1 MIEIE
6 IKTLELQQNI
16 SRAAQG
22 LEQRGSLMRLIAGR
36 LHQAVDENFNSQGR
50 PAWAGLKL
58 GSQLSR
64 AGALT
69 KRGQVS
75 QARFDKYVRNHK
87 ILQKTGRLR
96 NSITEASDNDS
107 ARVGTNVAYAA
118 IHNFGGQTAAH
129 MIYPRH
135 KKALAWATGAH
146 PVKSVKH
153 PGSRIPARPFM
164 QLTPQDEHE
173 LVETVSDYLASV
185 CGLPKGS

>member
-1 MIEIE
+1 M
-6 IKTLELQQNI
+6 
-16 SRAAQG
+16 
-22 LEQRGSLMRLIAGR
+22 
-36 LHQAVDENFNSQGR
+36 
-50 PAWAGLKL
+50 
-58 GSQLSR
+58 
-64 AGALT
+64 
-69 KRGQVS
+69 
-75 QARFDKYVRNHK
+75 
-87 ILQKTGRLR
+87 
-96 NSITEASDNDS
+96 
-107 ARVGTNVAYAA
+107 GTNVAYAA

-135 KKALAWATGAH
+135 KKALAWATGAY

>member
-6 IKTLELQQNI
+6 IKTLDWQKNH

-22 LEQRGSLMRLIAGR
+22 WEQRGSLMRLIAGR

-50 PAWAGLKL
+50 PAWAGLKP

-75 QARFDKYVRNHK
+75 QARFDKHVRNHK
-87 ILQKTGRLR
+87 ILQNTGRLR
-96 NSITEASDNDS
+96 NSITETSDNDS

-135 KKALAWATGAH
+135 KKALAWATGAY

-164 QLTPQDEHE
+164 QLTPQTEH
-173 LVETVSDYLASV
+173 LSLRQFPYRLN
-185 CGLPKGS
+185 

>member
-1 MIEIE
+1 
-6 IKTLELQQNI
+6 
-16 SRAAQG
+16 
-22 LEQRGSLMRLIAGR
+22 MRLIAGR

-135 KKALAWATGAH
+135 KKALAWATGAY

-185 CGLPKGS
+185 CGLPKSS

>member
-1 MIEIE
+1 M
-6 IKTLELQQNI
+6 
-16 SRAAQG
+16 
-22 LEQRGSLMRLIAGR
+22 
-36 LHQAVDENFNSQGR
+36 
-50 PAWAGLKL
+50 
-58 GSQLSR
+58 
-64 AGALT
+64 
-69 KRGQVS
+69 
-75 QARFDKYVRNHK
+75 RNHK

-135 KKALAWATGAH
+135 KKALAWATGAY

>member
-118 IHNFGGQTAAH
+118 IQNFGGQTAAH

-135 KKALAWATGAH
+135 KKALAWATGAY

-153 PGSRIPARPFM
+153 PGSRIPARAFM

>member
-22 LEQRGSLMRLIAGR
+22 LEQRGSLMRLIAGK

-118 IHNFGGQTAAH
+118 IHNFGGHRRAHDLPAPQKGAGMGHRGVSGKKREAPRQPHPGTPVYAAH
-129 MIYPRH
+129 TARR
-135 KKALAWATGAH
+135 ARAGGDGERLFGL
-146 PVKSVKH
+146 
-153 PGSRIPARPFM
+153 RLRPA
-164 QLTPQDEHE
+164 
-173 LVETVSDYLASV
+173 
-185 CGLPKGS
+185 

>member
-75 QARFDKYVRNHK
+75 QARLSRGAGLTVVCRACRWLP
-87 ILQKTGRLR
+87 IPRR
-96 NSITEASDNDS
+96 CISI
-107 ARVGTNVAYAA
+107 
-118 IHNFGGQTAAH
+118 
-129 MIYPRH
+129 P
-135 KKALAWATGAH
+135 
-146 PVKSVKH
+146 
-153 PGSRIPARPFM
+153 
-164 QLTPQDEHE
+164 
-173 LVETVSDYLASV
+173 
-185 CGLPKGS
+185 